1 MRITVVLL
9 STFFF
14 FTFVANGFAASD
26 GSAALVKYG
35 VVQEAG
41 TVKKDAMH
49 AGGAAVG
56 GLAGLIL
63 TRGRSRHKLLK
74 VAASAAAGAAIQG
87 VATSGTL
94 QQYTVK
100 FLDGT
105 LIKVSTE
112 QGDIRM
118 GDCVAVE
125 QGNYTNIRRVSGV
138 HCELDYTPKPTSHNQ
153 AGANDCQ
160 AAKDELAKAK
170 TDKDV
175 DLAVKKVRVL
185 CEH

>member
-1 MRITVVLL
+1 MRITIVLL
-9 STFFF
+9 STVFF
-14 FTFVANGFAASD
+14 FTSVVNGFAASA

-41 TVKKDAMH
+41 TVKKDARY

-56 GLAGLIL
+56 GLAGLVFA
-63 TRGRSRHKLLK
+63 RGRHKPLK
-74 VAASAAAGAAIQG
+74 VAASTAAGAAIQG
-87 VATSGTL
+87 AATSGTL
-94 QQYTVK
+94 QQYMVK
-100 FLDGT
+100 FIDGT

-112 QGDIRM
+112 QVDIRT

-125 QGNYTNIRRVSGV
+125 QGQHTNIRRVSGV
-138 HCELDYTPKPTSHNQ
+138 HCELDYQPKPTSHNQ

-160 AAKDELAKAK
+160 AAKDELAKAT